1 MRTLLRPFCSCI
13 PGLTFAVVLL
23 SSIQA
28 TAAKEKILHDF
39 SSHRDGSWPYSL
51 VSDSAG
57 NLFGATE
64 YGGEYNMGAV
74 FEFSPNV
81 VGGWT
86 QTVLHSFSGGA
97 DGLTP
102 SQIVLDAAGNIYG
115 TTVFGGTGNCN
126 SGGCGTIFKLSRN
139 QGGNGWT
146 ETIIYNIAQYSDGT
160 PSGAVILDNA
170 GNLYW
175 AASYYNNGAS
185 SPSVSELTPSGATWT
200 KTTLYTF
207 PPGPVSYIPGL
218 AIDRAGN
225 LYATVEHYSPH
236 GLVFELTPSS
246 GGTWTEKTLYTFTG
260 GKAGRIP
267 IGKLLLHDGKL
278 YGTTQGG
285 GDSTCDPTY
294 AGCGVVF
301 ELVPGSNGQWTENVL
316 YTFLGF
322 PSDAGFQSPNLSAF
336 DSSGTLYGFTQAG
349 GSGVC
354 SYCGS
359 VFELTPNG
367 NGSWQENDLWDFTG
381 QSDGDYPTALALGPA
396 GEVYG
401 TNTGLIGIPGPGS
414 KIFELTPQSGGLWTN
429 TVLYTFPITD
439 GENPQASL
447 VFGPGGNLYGTTYF
461 GGTNSVGSIFEM
473 SPRGNSWKESLIY
486 SFGPASTSQ
495 SFSVTP
501 SSLVLDSKGN
511 LYGTTQFGGARQHGS
526 VFELSPQPGGGWN
539 ETDLFSFQGATV
551 KPMGSVVLD
560 NAGHIY
566 GVTFVGG
573 AHGFGAV
580 FQLMQDAGGVWQMT
594 VIHDFNGYPS
604 DGAQPAAGLTMDS
617 AGNLFGTTQR
627 GGNGDCTFKT
637 TAVGCG
643 AAFRLSYV
651 TGSGWQET
659 VLHSFLG
666 ALFNDGSA
674 PMANLIVDGSGN
686 LYGTTYNGG
695 FVNFNC
701 SGLILFPGCGTAFEL
716 SPFNG
721 GWNETILYEFGHA
734 DGSEP
739 SGSLVLDAA
748 GNLYGMTSYFGTY
761 GYGTLF
767 KLSPAVGGGW
777 TKSVLH
783 SFGTFATDGL
793 YPAGSPILDGSS
805 NLYGVT
811 YGGGIFYQQGTV
823 FEITP

>member
-1 MRTLLRPFCSCI
+1 MRTLLRPFRSCI
-13 PGLTFAVVLL
+13 PGLTCAVILL
-23 SSIQA
+23 CSIQA
-28 TAAKEKILHDF
+28 TAAKEKILHEF
-39 SSHRDGSWPYSL
+39 SIERNGSWPYSL

-64 YGGEYNMGAV
+64 YGGEYNKGAV
-74 FEFSPNV
+74 FEFSPKAG
-81 VGGWT
+81 GGWT
-86 QTVLHSFSGGA
+86 ETVLHSFSGGA
-97 DGLTP
+97 DGVTP

-115 TTVFGGTGNCN
+115 TTLHGGTGCTN
-126 SGGCGTIFKLSRN
+126 GGCGTIFKLSRN

-146 ETIIYNIAQYSDGT
+146 ETVIYNAAIGGT
-160 PSGAVILDNA
+160 PSGALVLDNA

-175 AASYYNNGAS
+175 AGAYFNGTAL
-185 SPSVSELTPSGATWT
+185 VSELTPSGGAWT
-200 KTTLYTF
+200 ESILYTF
-207 PPGPVSYIPGL
+207 STSTNSYIPGL
-218 AIDRAGN
+218 AIDAAGN
-225 LYATVEHYSPH
+225 LYGTLYEGILPR
-236 GLVFELTPSS
+236 GLVFELSPSS
-246 GGTWTEKTLYTFTG
+246 GGAWTEKTLYSFTKGKSG
-260 GKAGRIP
+260 GDP
-267 IGKLLLHDGKL
+267 IGNLLLHDGNL
-278 YGTTQGG
+278 YGTTLTG
-285 GDSTCDPTY
+285 GDYKCDTQY
-294 AGCGVVF
+294 GGCGVAF
-301 ELVPGSNGQWTENVL
+301 ELQPGSNGQWTESVI
-316 YTFLGF
+316 YTFPGF
-322 PSDAGFQSPNLSAF
+322 KANAGFVYPNLSAF
-336 DSSGTLYGFTQAG
+336 DGNGILYGFTQTG
-349 GSGVC
+349 GTGVC
-354 SYCGS
+354 TSCGS
-359 VFELTPNG
+359 VFTLTPNS

-396 GEVYG
+396 GQVYG
-401 TNTGLIGIPGPGS
+401 TNTGQAFSSPGIDS
-414 KIFELTPQSGGLWTN
+414 KIFELTPQSAGTWAFS
-429 TVLYTFPITD
+429 VLYSFPITD
-439 GENPQASL
+439 GQNPNASL
-447 VFGPGGNLYGTTYF
+447 VFDPAGNLYGTTNY
-461 GGTNSVGSIFEM
+461 GGVNQVGSIFEM

-486 SFGPASTSQ
+486 SFGPASTS
-495 SFSVTP
+495 SYFTVTP

-560 NAGHIY
+560 NSGHIY

-627 GGNGDCTFKT
+627 GGSGDCTFKT

-674 PMANLIVDGSGN
+674 PIANLIVDGSGN

-748 GNLYGMTSYFGTY
+748 GNLYGMTTYFGVY
-761 GYGTLF
+761 GFGTLF
-767 KLSPAVGGGW
+767 KLSPVVGGGW

-783 SFGTFATDGL
+783 NFGAFATDGL
-793 YPAGSPILDGSS
+793 YPAGSLILDGSS

-823 FEITP
+823 FEVTP